1 MPLYESL
8 VDAAYRALLQAVE
21 IGARPEEYAALICNG
36 IREVGKFSWAKAAE
50 KYIQVYDVATNRGI

>member
-8 VDAAYRALLQAVE
+8 VDAAHGALLQA
-21 IGARPEEYAALICNG
+21 IAINRRPDDYAALILNG

-50 KYIQVYDVATNRGI
+50 KHIQVFDVATNRGM